1 MDIIKELKN
10 RGIFTHI
17 ENDKN
22 DLRFTI
28 DDTSVTYSIDDINK
42 IFLDSLENII
52 RLQIK
57 HKPGQ
62 QN

>member
-17 ENDKN
+17 ENDKK

-28 DDTSVTYSIDDINK
+28 DDTSVTYSIDDLNK
-42 IFLDSLENII
+42 IFIDSLEGII

-57 HKPGQ
+57 NNNQ
-62 QN
+62 